1 MQDSPKSQLAP
12 GEFFRG
18 STAESEEVRDFLKER
33 VALFAKVVFVL
44 CTGFYLVGNT
54 ILGSVHGWSIARW
67 FEPVDLYHLAA
78 CAVLGTLWWFAARL
92 RTSAQVLRWVDL
104 LCIVGTCV
112 LYAVASWELGMP
124 GAEYSAVLGVA
135 TTLLA
140 HSTLVPYPAS
150 QTLWIGL
157 LSYAPTLVIS
167 YFILNEPY
175 SRSDVKPPGV
185 ATAFIAVWSSVIIIL
200 SSVISRVIF
209 GLRREVRE
217 ARKLGQYTLEERLG
231 SGGMG
236 VVYRARH
243 ALLRRPTAI
252 KMMRC
257 DLAGERNISR
267 FEREVQLTSVLTH
280 PNTVAIYDYGRTPDG
295 LFYYAMEYLDGITL
309 DELVGKDGP
318 QPPGRVIHLL
328 DQVCGSL
335 SEAHGVGM
343 IHRDIKA
350 ANVILVERGWVH
362 DMVKVVDFGLVKEV
376 TNLSGVTQSAV
387 TTLAGTPHYLPP
399 EAIRSP
405 ESVDPRSDLYA
416 VGVLGY
422 FLLTG
427 KHVFE
432 AKSFVEICGHH
443 LHTAPVPPSA
453 RLERP
458 VPRDLEGLI
467 LMCLEKDPA
476 RRPRDA
482 TSLRRA
488 LAACEDA
495 RAWTEDDAREW
506 WRAFRAG
513 PRGKPPASR
522 ESTSVSTPPVEIFGK
537 TADLGSS

>member
-1 MQDSPKSQLAP
+1 MQDSPKAQLAP

-18 STAESEEVRDFLKER
+18 STAESEEVREFLKER
-33 VALFAKVVFVL
+33 VALFAKVIFVL
-44 CTGFYLVGNT
+44 CTGFYFVGNA
-54 ILGSVHGWSIARW
+54 ILCSFHGWSIPLW

-78 CAVLGTLWWFAARL
+78 CVVLGILWVFAARL
-92 RTSAQVLRWVDL
+92 RTSALVLRWVDL
-104 LCIVGTCV
+104 VCIVAACV
-112 LYAVASWELGMP
+112 LYAVASWELAMP

-150 QTLWIGL
+150 QTVWTGILA
-157 LSYAPTLVIS
+157 YAPTIVIS

-175 SRSDVKPPGV
+175 SASDVKPPGV
-185 ATAFIAVWSSVIIIL
+185 ATAFIAVWSSVVIIL
-200 SSVISRVIF
+200 STVISRIIF
-209 GLRREVRE
+209 GLRRQVRE
-217 ARKLGQYTLEERLG
+217 ARRLGQYTIEDRLG

-236 VVYRARH
+236 VVYKARH

-309 DELVGKDGP
+309 DELVEKDGP

-335 SEAHGVGM
+335 AEAHGVGM

-362 DMVKVVDFGLVKEV
+362 DMVKVVDFGLVKEIV
-376 TNLSGVTQSAV
+376 NVSGVTQSAV

-399 EAIRSP
+399 EAIRAP
-405 ESVDPRSDLYA
+405 DSVDPRSDLYA

-427 KHVFE
+427 KHLFE

-453 RLERP
+453 RLERS

-482 TSLRRA
+482 AALRRA

-495 RAWTEDDAREW
+495 QAWSDQDAREW
-506 WRAFRAG
+506 WKAFRARPKG
-513 PRGKPPASR
+513 AKPTSR
-522 ESTSVSTPPVEIFGK
+522 EGTSASPPTVESFGK
-537 TADLGSS
+537 TSDVRSS

>member
-1 MQDSPKSQLAP
+1 MQDSPKPQLDQGA
-12 GEFFRG
+12 FFRG
-18 STAESEEVRDFLKER
+18 STAESEEVREFLKER
-33 VALFAKVVFVL
+33 IALFAKVIFIL
-44 CTGFYLVGNT
+44 CTGFYFVGNT
-54 ILGSVHGWSIARW
+54 ILGSVNGWSLSLW
-67 FEPVDLYHLAA
+67 FEPVDIFHIAACVVLGALWLAA
-78 CAVLGTLWWFAARL
+78 VRL
-92 RTSAQVLRWVDL
+92 RASANVLRWVDMAGT
-104 LCIVGTCV
+104 VGSCA
-112 LYAVASWELGMP
+112 LYAIASWELEMP

-135 TTLLA
+135 TTLIA
-140 HSTLVPYPAS
+140 HSTLVPCPAS
-150 QTLWIGL
+150 HTLRIGIL
-157 LSYAPTLVIS
+157 ASIPTIVFANL
-167 YFILNEPY
+167 ILNEPY
-175 SRSDVKPPGV
+175 SASNARPPGV
-185 ATAFIAVWSSVIIIL
+185 ATAFIVLWCSVIIIL
-200 SSVISRVIF
+200 SSVISTIIF

-217 ARKLGQYTLEERLG
+217 ARRLGQYTLEERLG
-231 SGGMG
+231 AGGMG

-257 DLAGERNISR
+257 DIAGERNISR
-267 FEREVQLTSVLTH
+267 FEREVQLTSLLTH

-309 DELVGKDGP
+309 DTLVERDGP
-318 QPPGRVIHLL
+318 QLPARVLYLL

-335 SEAHGVGM
+335 QEAHGVGM

-376 TNLSGVTQSAV
+376 VNLSGVTQSAV
-387 TTLAGTPHYLPP
+387 ATLAGTPHYMAP

-427 KHVFE
+427 KHVFD
-432 AKSFVEICGHH
+432 AQSFVEICGHH
-443 LHTAPVPPSA
+443 MHTAPVPPSV

-458 VPRDLEGLI
+458 LPRDLEGLI
-467 LMCLEKDPA
+467 LACLEKDPA

-495 RAWTEDDAREW
+495 RGWSEEDAREW
-506 WRAFRAG
+506 WRVFRARVG
-513 PRGKPPASR
+513 SRLATPEAKPSSVTIGAV
-522 ESTSVSTPPVEIFGK
+522 EKSTGLE
-537 TADLGSS
+537 